1 MLFIILTFVL
11 LSMVGLL
18 PFKVVRDDFDAEE
31 SDVTSRTLPVFLP
44 RFLTLLKCLSRPLPP
59 QQYKLFFIFGSF
71 IVLSFTFLLFSC

>member
-31 SDVTSRTLPVFLP
+31 SDVTSQTFP